1 MFVVRV
7 DSSDSQLG
15 LGDSQDW
22 RAVGGNVC
30 FSTHVQQFLFLTFS
44 SVHGHKAEDS
54 YNVQCVERGK
64 WSICHR
70 GCAIFLAFQAV
81 FITQR
86 WTLLIHHSFI
96 QLSIHVFIYPSIHS
110 SNSCVCLQTPPLS
123 NLWWPQYFQ
132 WTYIRVQGKG
142 VYHRPVANRCRHH
155 TTSKPC
161 YLIITIFI
169 GHRGEGIL

>member
-1 MFVVRV
+1 MDASPRR
-7 DSSDSQLG
+7 SSPP
-15 LGDSQDW
+15 
-22 RAVGGNVC
+22 
-30 FSTHVQQFLFLTFS
+30 FPHFLF
-44 SVHGHKAEDS
+44 SVLGHNAEDS
-54 YNVQCVERGK
+54 SNGRCVKRHK
-64 WSICHR
+64 AFIRHR
-70 GCAIFLAFQAV
+70 GSAIFLAFQAV
-81 FITQR
+81 FITQH
-86 WTLLIHHSFI
+86 WTQHPSFI
-96 QLSIHVFIYPSIHS
+96 HPPIHSCIYSSIHS
-110 SNSCVCLQTPPLS
+110 FFKRLRVPGGPP